1 MGPIE
6 HIRKEILGISQAEMA
21 RIAETTQP
29 TVSRWEAGELEP
41 SRAEMARIRAAVI
54 TRGKPWDDL
63 WFFEAPAT
71 QPDDEQPQQVAAE

>member
-6 HIRKEILGISQAEMA
+6 HIRKKILDVSQAELA

-41 SRAEMARIRAAVI
+41 SRAEMARIRDAVMA
-54 TRGKPWDDL
+54 RGIAWDDL
-63 WFFEAPAT
+63 WFFEAPAL
-71 QPDDEQPQQVAAE
+71 QPDEQQVAAE